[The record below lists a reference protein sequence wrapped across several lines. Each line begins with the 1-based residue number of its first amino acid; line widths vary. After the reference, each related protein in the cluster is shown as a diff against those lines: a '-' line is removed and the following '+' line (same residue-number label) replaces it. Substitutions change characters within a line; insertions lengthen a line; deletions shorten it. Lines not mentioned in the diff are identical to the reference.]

1 MTDFSSCIHLHCFQ
15 FEKQG
20 KTHRSSSRGLSSPSS
35 DFCPCDIS
43 EIIYIY
49 IHTPILKK
57 EKNVRSWR
65 YYKDE
70 NRSSAYI
77 PRVRITL
84 IQCQSVANQ
93 TVDPPSR
100 NEPTTLKKKKKKKR
114 TYLSTSTFGSA
125 FIAASRMLG
134 SRCGSAAG
142 ENGLVGLVVMY

>member
-1 MTDFSSCIHLHCFQ
+1 MH
-15 FEKQG
+15 
-20 KTHRSSSRGLSSPSS
+20 PSS
-35 DFCPCDIS
+35 LFPIRKTRKDASILVSWTLEPLERLLS
-43 EIIYIY
+43 LRYLRLYIY

-65 YYKDE
+65 YYKDK

-100 NEPTTLKKKKKKKR
+100 NEPTTLKKKKKKK
-114 TYLSTSTFGSA
+114 TYLPLDFNLRLRFHRGLEDA
-125 FIAASRMLG
+125 GQPLRF
-134 SRCGSAAG
+134 RCR
-142 ENGLVGLVVMY
+142 